1 MKTLEK
7 ELNLLPSVSFDN
19 LDELPEY
26 SGIYFVID
34 SSDRIIYIGQSENIL
49 NRWKNNHHRKPQIE
63 EIHLDYPVKIACK
76 AWNKEDL
83 KTAEKYYINH
93 YHPLLNGTDV
103 KLPKTIP
110 SEVMV
115 RKLLEKIR
123 LLVIIIGI
131 KKAHQN
137 HLPII
142 YLKYNYEN
150 TGKNGCARIIKEFKK
165 EYQTKGTNLKITRT
179 SYGEYTTHNV
189 RPGSREHKVISR
201 IKSSYNNHWT
211 IPCNGVIVDIT
222 PVDKAEFYFL
232 RDPDNSSFKKL
243 AEIKIRSVNTT
254 SIVNSF
260 NLGLIP
266 MVDDPIPL
274 LWTGL

>member
-34 SSDRIIYIGQSENIL
+34 SSDRMIYIGQSENIL
-49 NRWKNNHHRKPQIE
+49 NRWKNHHRKLQIE
-63 EIHLDYPVKIACK
+63 EKHQEIPIRIAWK
-76 AWNKEDL
+76 SWNKEDL
-83 KTAEKYYINH
+83 KIAEKYYINH

-110 SEVMV
+110 SEVML

-123 LLVIIIGI
+123 LLVIAIGFQ
-131 KKAHQN
+131 KSN
-137 HLPII
+137 NNNLPII

-150 TGKNGCARIIKEFKK
+150 SGKNGCARIIKEFKK
-165 EYQTKGTNLKITRT
+165 EHPTKETNLKITRT
-179 SYGEYTTHNV
+179 SYGEYRTLYNV

-201 IKSSYNNHWT
+201 IKSYYNNHWT
-211 IPCNGVIVDIT
+211 IPCNGVIIDIT
-222 PVDKAEFYFL
+222 PVDKQEFDL
-232 RDPDNSSFKKL
+232 LKDNSSFKKL
-243 AEIKIRSVNTT
+243 AGIKIHSVENTN
-254 SIVNSF
+254 IANSF
-260 NLGLIP
+260 GRVLSLIL
-266 MVDDPIPL
+266 DDPIPL
-274 LWTGL
+274 FYTDL

>member
-49 NRWKNNHHRKPQIE
+49 NRWKNHHRKEQIN
-63 EIHLDYPVKIACK
+63 EIHLDYPVKIAWK

-83 KTAEKYYINH
+83 KIAEKYYINR

-110 SEVMV
+110 SEVML

-123 LLVIIIGI
+123 LLVIIIGFQ
-131 KKAHQN
+131 KPNQN
-137 HLPII
+137 NLPTI

-150 TGKNGCARIIKEFKK
+150 SGKNGCATIIKAFKK
-165 EYQTKGTNLKITRT
+165 EHLSKGTNLKINKTTYGKYRT
-179 SYGEYTTHNV
+179 PNV
-189 RPGSREHKVISR
+189 RPGSREQIVMSR
-201 IKSSYNNHWT
+201 LQSSYNNHWT
-211 IPCNGVIVDIT
+211 IPCNGVIIDIT
-222 PVDKAEFYFL
+222 PVDKQEFDFL
-232 RDPDNSSFKKL
+232 KDNSSFKKL
-243 AEIKIRSVNTT
+243 AGIKIRSVENTN
-254 SIVNSF
+254 IANSF
-260 NLGLIP
+260 GRVLNL
-266 MVDDPIPL
+266 MFDDPIPL
-274 LWTGL
+274 FYTDL